1 MLAYTMI
8 LFVVQS
14 GIRYDACVY
23 VGQARPTPCKSC
35 AESPHALQLKA
46 ACSQLVPHGAGRSL
60 IRASAAALMEHMLS
74 SEVFKAFEA
83 QQAART
89 TRTDNNGGMPS
100 PGAGSQLGSSPNAA
114 TAASLEAAAVTAV
127 DGGSLVA
134 VTVPTDPP
142 VDARSE
148 EDAATAAAVTPYF
161 VDTELGDS
169 PPPPPRQS
177 EVPPAS

>member
-1 MLAYTMI
+1 
-8 LFVVQS
+8 
-14 GIRYDACVY
+14 
-23 VGQARPTPCKSC
+23 
-35 AESPHALQLKA
+35 
-46 ACSQLVPHGAGRSL
+46 
-60 IRASAAALMEHMLS
+60 MEHMLS

-100 PGAGSQLGSSPNAA
+100 PLGSSPTAA
-114 TAASLEAAAVTAV
+114 TAASLEAATVTAV

-148 EDAATAAAVTPYF
+148 EDAATAAAVTPCF

-177 EVPPAS
+177 EAPPAS